1 MPRKKPAEVLPFQKP
16 KANDR
21 STWSPYML
29 KRSAVLQAMC
39 FSPDPLM
46 TDCMAACL
54 TADAETLAQ
63 VHWLLCHT
71 ERSNKQ

>member
-1 MPRKKPAEVLPFQKP
+1 MPRKAKVLPFQKP